1 MDAGRSIAGV
11 MNGIPPARR
20 SDLLSIVTTEHFTL
34 QGARA
39 TAISDANGRTG
50 FFLATLS
57 AVVVALAFVAQIGGG
72 ISDAFVLFS
81 MILLPLLLFIG
92 LATFERLLQLAI
104 ENIRCVVAIN
114 RLRHY
119 YLEIA
124 PELESHIT
132 LSPFDDMAGVLASL
146 GSVRK
151 RMRPWDLVISNAG
164 IIGVVDALLAAI
176 VVGLVAWFW
185 TKDLL
190 IPVVAAFAV
199 GAVALLLLM
208 RYARSSLRLAQA
220 AAGVRFATG
229 TGIDV
234 AHVHLAADP
243 VDDQV

>member
-1 MDAGRSIAGV
+1 
-11 MNGIPPARR
+11 MNAIPPARR

-39 TAISDANGRTG
+39 TAISDANGRTA

-57 AVVVALAFVAQIGGG
+57 AVSVARALVAQIGGG
-72 ISDAFVLFS
+72 ISGPFVLFAV
-81 MILLPLLLFIG
+81 ILLPLLLFIG

-119 YLEIA
+119 YLESA
-124 PELESHIT
+124 PEPESHFT
-132 LSPFDDMAGVLASL
+132 LPPYDDMAGVLASL
-146 GSVRK
+146 GSVRT
-151 RMRPWDLVISNAG
+151 RMRPWDMVISNAG

-176 VVGLVAWFW
+176 VTGLIAWFL
-185 TKDLL
+185 TNQLV
-190 IPVVAAFAV
+190 IPFAA
-199 GAVALLLLM
+199 ALLVGVVMLVILM
-208 RYARSSLRLAQA
+208 RYARSTLRLAQQ

-234 AHVHLAADP
+234 SHVHETEEPA
-243 VDDQV
+243 

>member
-1 MDAGRSIAGV
+1 

-57 AVVVALAFVAQIGGG
+57 AVTVSLAFVAQIGGG
-72 ISDAFVLFS
+72 ISDAFVLFAI
-81 MILLPLLLFIG
+81 ILLPLLLFIG

-146 GSVRK
+146 GSVRT

-176 VVGLVAWFW
+176 VTGLIAWFL
-185 TKDLL
+185 TKQLVVPFAAAALVGVVMVL
-190 IPVVAAFAV
+190 I
-199 GAVALLLLM
+199 LM
-208 RYARSSLRLAQA
+208 RYARSTLRLAQH
-220 AAGVRFATG
+220 AAGVRFASG

-234 AHVHLAADP
+234 THVHVTEDSTP
-243 VDDQV
+243 DQL

>member
-1 MDAGRSIAGV
+1 
-11 MNGIPPARR
+11 MNAIPPARR
-20 SDLLSIVTTEHFTL
+20 SDLLAIVTTEHFTL

-57 AVVVALAFVAQIGGG
+57 AVTVALAFVAQIGGG
-72 ISDAFVLFS
+72 VSDAFALFAV
-81 MILLPLLLFIG
+81 ILLPLLLFIG

-124 PELESHIT
+124 PELQSHIT

-146 GSVRK
+146 GSVRT

-176 VVGLVAWFW
+176 VAGLIAWFF
-185 TKDLL
+185 TKELVVPFAAAAVVGGVLL
-190 IPVVAAFAV
+190 VV
-199 GAVALLLLM
+199 LM
-208 RYARSSLRLAQA
+208 RYARSTLRLAQA
-220 AAGVRFATG
+220 AAGVRFASG
-229 TGIDV
+229 TGIDIG
-234 AHVHLAADP
+234 HVHVTEEPAP
-243 VDDQV
+243 DQI

>member
-1 MDAGRSIAGV
+1 
-11 MNGIPPARR
+11 MNAIPPARR

-57 AVVVALAFVAQIGGG
+57 AVTVALAFVAQIGGG
-72 ISDAFVLFS
+72 ISDAFALFAV
-81 MILLPLLLFIG
+81 ILLPLLLFIG

-124 PELESHIT
+124 PELQSHIT

-146 GSVRK
+146 GSVRT

-164 IIGVVDALLAAI
+164 IIGVVDALLAGI
-176 VVGLVAWFW
+176 ITGLIAWFV
-185 TKDLL
+185 TREL
-190 IPVVAAFAV
+190 VVPFAAAAAI
-199 GAVALLLLM
+199 GGLLLLVLM
-208 RYARSSLRLAQA
+208 RYARSTLRLAQA

-229 TGIDV
+229 AGIDT
-234 AHVHLAADP
+234 AHVHVTGEP
-243 VDDQV
+243 VPDDI

>member
-1 MDAGRSIAGV
+1 
-11 MNGIPPARR
+11 MNAIPPARR

-39 TAISDANGRTG
+39 TAISDANGRTA

-57 AVVVALAFVAQIGGG
+57 AVTVSLAFVAQIGGG
-72 ISDAFVLFS
+72 ISGAFALFAV
-81 MILLPLLLFIG
+81 ILLPMLLFIG

-124 PELESHIT
+124 PELESHFT

-146 GSVRK
+146 GSVRT

-164 IIGVVDALLAAI
+164 IIGVVDALLAGIVTGLIAWFLTKQLI
-176 VVGLVAWFW
+176 VPFAAAGVVGVTVLV
-185 TKDLL
+185 
-190 IPVVAAFAV
+190 V
-199 GAVALLLLM
+199 LM
-208 RYARSSLRLAQA
+208 RYARSTLRLAQA
-220 AAGVRFATG
+220 AAGVRFASG

-234 AHVHLAADP
+234 AHVHITGEP
-243 VDDQV
+243 VPDEI

>member
-1 MDAGRSIAGV
+1 
-11 MNGIPPARR
+11 MNAIPPARR
-20 SDLLSIVTTEHFTL
+20 SDLLSTVTTEHFTL

-39 TAISDANGRTG
+39 TAISDANGRTA

-57 AVVVALAFVAQIGGG
+57 AVTVSLAFVAQIGGG
-72 ISDAFVLFS
+72 ISDAFALFAV
-81 MILLPLLLFIG
+81 ILLPLLLFIG

-146 GSVRK
+146 GSVRT
-151 RMRPWDLVISNAG
+151 RLRPWDLVISNAG

-176 VVGLVAWFW
+176 VTGLIAWFL
-185 TKDLL
+185 TKQLIVPFAAAAVVGVVLL
-190 IPVVAAFAV
+190 VV
-199 GAVALLLLM
+199 LM
-208 RYARSSLRLAQA
+208 RYARSTLRLAQA

-234 AHVHLAADP
+234 AHVHVTEGSAP
-243 VDDQV
+243 DQV

>member
-1 MDAGRSIAGV
+1 
-11 MNGIPPARR
+11 MNAIPPARR

-50 FFLATLS
+50 FFLPTLS
-57 AVVVALAFVAQIGGG
+57 AVTVALALAAQTAGG
-72 ISDAFVLFS
+72 ISEASVLCAV
-81 MILLPLLLFIG
+81 ILLPILLFIG

-124 PELESHIT
+124 PELQSHIT

-146 GSVRK
+146 GSVRT

-176 VVGLVAWFW
+176 VTGLITWFL
-185 TKDLL
+185 TNQL
-190 IPVVAAFAV
+190 IVPFAAAIAV
-199 GAVALLLLM
+199 GAVLLLVLM
-208 RYARSSLRLAQA
+208 RYARSTLRLAQT

-229 TGIDV
+229 TGIDIG
-234 AHVHLAADP
+234 HVHVTEEPAP
-243 VDDQV
+243 DQI

>member
-1 MDAGRSIAGV
+1 
-11 MNGIPPARR
+11 MNAIPPARR

-39 TAISDANGRTG
+39 TAINDANGRTG

-57 AVVVALAFVAQIGGG
+57 AVTVSLAFVAQIGGG
-72 ISDAFVLFS
+72 MSDAFTVFAV
-81 MILLPLLLFIG
+81 ILLPLLLFIG

-146 GSVRK
+146 GSVRA
-151 RMRPWDLVISNAG
+151 RMRPWDMVISNAG
-164 IIGVVDALLAAI
+164 IIGVVDALLAA
-176 VVGLVAWFW
+176 VVAGLIAWFL
-185 TKDLL
+185 TREL
-190 IPVVAAFAV
+190 VVPIAAAMIV
-199 GAVALLLLM
+199 GMALLVLLM
-208 RYARSSLRLAQA
+208 RYARSTLRMAQA
-220 AAGVRFATG
+220 AAGVRFASG

-234 AHVHLAADP
+234 SHVHNVEEPAAE
-243 VDDQV
+243 QV

>member
-1 MDAGRSIAGV
+1 

-57 AVVVALAFVAQIGGG
+57 AVTVSLAFVAQIGGG
-72 ISDAFVLFS
+72 ISDAFALFAV
-81 MILLPLLLFIG
+81 ILLPLLLFIG

-146 GSVRK
+146 GSVRT

-176 VVGLVAWFW
+176 VTGLIAWFL
-185 TKDLL
+185 TKDLAAPL
-190 IPVVAAFAV
+190 GLVVPLGAALVV
-199 GAVALLLLM
+199 GVVLLVVLM
-208 RYARSSLRLAQA
+208 RYARSTLRLAQH

-234 AHVHLAADP
+234 SHVHTSEEPAP
-243 VDDQV
+243 DQV

>member
-1 MDAGRSIAGV
+1 
-11 MNGIPPARR
+11 MNALPPAKR

-57 AVVVALAFVAQIGGG
+57 AVVVALAFVAQLSGGL
-72 ISDAFVLFS
+72 SDTFLLFAA
-81 MILLPLLLFIG
+81 ILMPMLLFIG

-124 PELESHIT
+124 PELSAHIT

-146 GSVRK
+146 GSVRT
-151 RMRPWDLVISNAG
+151 RMRRWDFVISNAG
-164 IIGVVDALLAAI
+164 LIGVVDSLLAGI
-176 VVGLVAWFW
+176 VAGLAAWAF
-185 TKDLL
+185 TKQQLV
-190 IPVVAAFAV
+190 IA
-199 GAVALLLLM
+199 AVALAVGLLVLALLM
-208 RYARSSLRLAQA
+208 RYARGVLRA
-220 AAGVRFATG
+220 ANSAIGVRFASG
-229 TGIDV
+229 SGIDIS
-234 AHVHLAADP
+234 HVQVTAADSEEP
-243 VDDQV
+243 AASQV

>member
-1 MDAGRSIAGV
+1 M
-11 MNGIPPARR
+11 
-20 SDLLSIVTTEHFTL
+20 SIVTTEHFTL

-57 AVVVALAFVAQIGGG
+57 AVTVSLAFVAQIGGG
-72 ISDAFVLFS
+72 ISDAFMLFAV
-81 MILLPLLLFIG
+81 ILLPLLLFIG

-124 PELESHIT
+124 PELQSHIT

-146 GSVRK
+146 GSVRT

-164 IIGVVDALLAAI
+164 IIGVVDAMLAAI
-176 VVGLVAWFW
+176 VTGLIAWFL
-185 TKDLL
+185 TRDTHELVVPFAAAAVVGIVLL
-190 IPVVAAFAV
+190 TV
-199 GAVALLLLM
+199 LM
-208 RYARSSLRLAQA
+208 RYARSTLRLAQA

-234 AHVHLAADP
+234 AHVHVTEEPAPDE
-243 VDDQV
+243 V

>member
-1 MDAGRSIAGV
+1 

-57 AVVVALAFVAQIGGG
+57 AVTVSLAFVAQIGGG
-72 ISDAFVLFS
+72 ISDAFALFAV
-81 MILLPLLLFIG
+81 ILLPLLLFIG

-124 PELESHIT
+124 PELEAHIT

-146 GSVRK
+146 GSVRT

-176 VVGLVAWFW
+176 VTGLIAWFL
-185 TKDLL
+185 TRQL
-190 IPVVAAFAV
+190 VVPFAAALVV
-199 GAVALLLLM
+199 GVALLVVLM
-208 RYARSSLRLAQA
+208 RYARSTLRLAQH

-234 AHVHLAADP
+234 SHVHISEESAP
-243 VDDQV
+243 DQV